1 MTPGFDMFLDRADAG
16 RRLAAKLRGFPTTSP
31 PLLLAL
37 PRGGVP
43 VAAKVAAAL
52 GLPFDVLVVRKLG
65 VPGHEEYAMG
75 AIAGGG
81 VMMLDHEVVARLG
94 VSLDALERV
103 VAREERELE
112 RRERNFRGGL
122 AFPQVAG
129 RTVIVVD
136 DGIATG
142 STMSAAVALLRKQ
155 NAGRIV
161 VAVPVAAD
169 DSAERLR
176 GEADEVVTL
185 LEPGNLGAVGR
196 WYRDFGQTGDDEVR
210 RLLEESRTARAER

>member
-16 RRLAAKLRGFPTTSP
+16 RRLGAKLKGFSSASP

-43 VAAKVAAAL
+43 VAAEVAAAL

-81 VMMLDHEVVARLG
+81 VMVLDHEVVARLG
-94 VSLDALERV
+94 VGLDALERV
-103 VAREERELE
+103 IAREKRELD
-112 RRERNFRGGL
+112 RRELMFRDGL
-122 AFPQVAG
+122 AFPQVEG
-129 RTVIVVD
+129 RTVVVVD

-155 NAGRIV
+155 NAGKIV

-176 GEADEVVTL
+176 GEADDVVTL

-196 WYRDFGQTGDDEVR
+196 WYQDFGQTSDDEVR
-210 RLLEESRTARAER
+210 RLLEESRAATTAR

>member
-1 MTPGFDMFLDRADAG
+1 MTPGIDMFLDRADAG
-16 RRLAAKLRGFPTTSP
+16 RRLAAKLAGFSTASR

-43 VAAKVAAAL
+43 VGAEVAAAL

-75 AIAGGG
+75 AIAGG
-81 VMMLDHEVVARLG
+81 VMVLDHEVVARLG

-112 RRERNFRGGL
+112 RRERMFRGGL
-122 AFPQVAG
+122 AFPQVEG

-136 DGIATG
+136 DGVATG

-210 RLLEESRTARAER
+210 RLLEASRAATADR

>member
-16 RRLAAKLRGFPTTSP
+16 RRLAAMLRKFSSEPP

-43 VAAKVAAAL
+43 VAAEVAATL
-52 GLPFDVLVVRKLG
+52 RIPFDVLVVRKLG

-75 AIAGGG
+75 AIASG
-81 VMMLDHEVVARLG
+81 VMVLDHEVVARLG
-94 VSLDALERV
+94 VGMDALERV
-103 VAREERELE
+103 IDREKRELE
-112 RRERNFRGGL
+112 RRERTFRDES
-122 AFPQVAG
+122 AFPEVEG

-142 STMSAAVALLRKQ
+142 STMSAAVALLRKK

-176 GEADEVVTL
+176 GEADEVVAL

-210 RLLEESRTARAER
+210 RLLEESRAATADQ

>member
-1 MTPGFDMFLDRADAG
+1 MTPAFDMFLDRADAG
-16 RRLAAKLRGFPTTSP
+16 RRLAAKLKGFSTESP

-43 VAAKVAAAL
+43 VAAEVAALL

-81 VMMLDHEVVARLG
+81 VMVLDHEVMARLG
-94 VSLDALERV
+94 VDLDALERV
-103 VAREERELE
+103 IAREEREME
-112 RRERNFRGGL
+112 RRERLFRGDV
-122 AFPQVAG
+122 AFPNVEG
-129 RTVIVVD
+129 STVIIVD

-196 WYRDFGQTGDDEVR
+196 WYQDFGQTGDDDVR
-210 RLLEESRTARAER
+210 RLVEESRATTAGL